1 MVQYLFFVCV
11 FSSYATSLVA
21 VHLFRE
27 KAREMGLHC
36 TALHGRTL
44 QRQELLGWCVGV
56 SWGPIFYPILSF
68 PVSLKVLAVAEP
80 SVRMASWPRRRGDGW
95 TDGMEGLRLRMH
107 PALHPDP
114 TWSLPFQPRTA
125 KHTLSGMDPDSYLDV
140 NFLFIFFFIVTKY
153 YNRNCC
159 VNIFFILALS
169 LKIFIKIKPKISPIY
184 FYIINI
190 KLRYLSE
197 YKFECFF
204 PLFVVGSK

>member
-1 MVQYLFFVCV
+1 M
-11 FSSYATSLVA
+11 
-21 VHLFRE
+21 HLFRE
-27 KAREMGLHC
+27 RRQERWAGP
-36 TALHGRTL
+36 ALHGRTL

-56 SWGPIFYPILSF
+56 SWGPIFYPILSC
-68 PVSLKVLAVAEP
+68 LAKSTRRAVRTHGELAE
-80 SVRMASWPRRRGDGW
+80 AARRWMDRW
-95 TDGMEGLRLRMH
+95 AMEGLRLRMH

>member
-1 MVQYLFFVCV
+1 L
-11 FSSYATSLVA
+11 
-21 VHLFRE
+21 
-27 KAREMGLHC
+27 
-36 TALHGRTL
+36 
-44 QRQELLGWCVGV
+44 ELAGGQ
-56 SWGPIFYPILSF
+56 SFILSF
-68 PVSLKVLAVAEP
+68 PVSLKVLAEP

-95 TDGMEGLRLRMH
+95 TDGRWRASVCGCI
-107 PALHPDP
+107 LHCTLTPP
-114 TWSLPFQPRTA
+114 EACLSSHARQS
-125 KHTLSGMDPDSYLDV
+125 TLSRGWIPIVIWMLIF
-140 NFLFIFFFIVTKY
+140 FLSFFFIVTKY

-197 YKFECFF
+197 YRFECFF